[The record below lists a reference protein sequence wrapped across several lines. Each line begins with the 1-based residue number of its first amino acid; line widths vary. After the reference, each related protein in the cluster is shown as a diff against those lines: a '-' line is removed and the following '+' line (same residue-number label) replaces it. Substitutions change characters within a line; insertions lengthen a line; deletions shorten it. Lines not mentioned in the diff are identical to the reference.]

1 MGCICHTFGGV
12 QGPKIGKTS
21 RDFTECTFILIWQ
34 SHPISSHPIFSRI
47 ELFQREQRDNEICTS
62 DGQIDV
68 YRDPIPYTTAS
79 TWRSCSNTV
88 LFTAG
93 KTCQKDTRYETT
105 LILTKVKWL
114 HRSWNKAL
122 FPRWWGFHSGFHR
135 AFLSQLSSFSERIAY
150 QPHGADWSLH

>member
-1 MGCICHTFGGV
+1 M
-12 QGPKIGKTS
+12 
-21 RDFTECTFILIWQ
+21 
-34 SHPISSHPIFSRI
+34 
-47 ELFQREQRDNEICTS
+47 RDNEICTS

-122 FPRWWGFHSGFHR
+122 FPRKWDFIQVSIGHFCHNCPLSLRELHTDLMVQIGPFTRHVENPFYRWWQR
-135 AFLSQLSSFSERIAY
+135 W
-150 QPHGADWSLH
+150 WSLHHLHIPVSKTLIALMMCMKYIGDREKY